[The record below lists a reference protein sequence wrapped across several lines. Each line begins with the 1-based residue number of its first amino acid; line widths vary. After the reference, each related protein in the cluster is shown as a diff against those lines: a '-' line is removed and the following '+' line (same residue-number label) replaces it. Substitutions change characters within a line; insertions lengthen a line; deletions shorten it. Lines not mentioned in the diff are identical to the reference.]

1 MTARVHLNLAVRDI
15 DASVRFYAALF
26 GREPAK
32 RRDDYANWRL
42 DDPGLMLSLVT
53 ATETGPRGEEHM
65 GIELDDLAALGRM
78 QSQIEGRGLAVRPE
92 EGAVCCYAT
101 AEKFWVT
108 DPDGNPWEFWVKTGE
123 ADVMHAVPEACCAPE
138 AEAEASPDVEARS
151 GGCCG

>member
-1 MTARVHLNLAVRDI
+1 MTARVHLSLAVRDL
-15 DASVRFYAALF
+15 DASVAFYAALF
-26 GREPAK
+26 GRPPAK

-53 ATETGPRGEEHM
+53 GSETGPRGDEHM
-65 GIELDDLAALGRM
+65 GVELDDLDALSRLQGE
-78 QSQIEGRGLAVRPE
+78 IEGRGLAVRPE
-92 EGAVCCYAT
+92 RSAVCCYAT

-123 ADVMHAVPEACCAPE
+123 ADVMHAAPEACCAPE
-138 AEAEASPDVEARS
+138 AKPVEAAPEKKS

>member
-1 MTARVHLNLAVRDI
+1 MTTRVHVSLAVRDL

-26 GREPAK
+26 GRPPAK

-42 DDPGLMLSLVT
+42 DEPALMLSLVT
-53 ATETGPRGEEHM
+53 GPESGPRGDEHLGM
-65 GIELDDLAALGRM
+65 ELDDLAALNRLEAEFE
-78 QSQIEGRGLAVRPE
+78 QRGLPVRPE
-92 EGAVCCYAT
+92 KGAVCCYAT
-101 AEKFWVT
+101 AEKLWVT

-138 AEAEASPDVEARS
+138 AQPAAGAPATAEK